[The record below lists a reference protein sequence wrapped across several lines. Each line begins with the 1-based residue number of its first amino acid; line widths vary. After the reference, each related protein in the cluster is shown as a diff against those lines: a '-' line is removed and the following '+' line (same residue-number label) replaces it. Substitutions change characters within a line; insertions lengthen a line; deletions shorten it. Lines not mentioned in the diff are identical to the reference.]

1 MAEEEE
7 QTETSEKTPLQCAEE
22 AVNGLYDFRDH
33 YFEKFSIS
41 KSHLK
46 DEDVRKKM
54 EECLELLSSK
64 KDLISSKSQ
73 YFMLR
78 GKALNVLPTY
88 DKEAEVLLSK
98 AVKLD
103 PKLVEAW
110 NHLGECYWKNKDIT
124 SAKNCFVGALN
135 NSKNKVSLRNLS
147 MVLRQIPGIPPL
159 EKLEIVKESVE
170 KAKDAVHMDITDG
183 SSWANLG
190 NAYLSLFFAEGQNP
204 KTLKQA
210 MSAYNQ
216 AVRDPV
222 AKNNPDLHF
231 NRAIA
236 YKYQEDY
243 QEALEGFSTAKALDC
258 DWLGPVEQETRLLD
272 FLTQLTMLQSSH
284 GKMKAKKLIN
294 LSKSIKESDLGPYQG
309 GSYTAD
315 NGRTVELK
323 KKMFKELQPGVNKH
337 TVVVGKVVCTISH
350 VDPIPFV
357 FCFIDEECNCLSVS
371 LYNIGEGY
379 GVKIGDSVAIPG
391 PFLREVNVNFKD
403 KVFSY
408 RSIRVDSPVALV
420 VNRRKLGVD
429 MLAPMRLAIINLVD

>member
-22 AVNGLYDFRDH
+22 AVNDLYDFRDH

-46 DEDVRKKM
+46 DEDVKKKM

-64 KDLISSKSQ
+64 KGL
-73 YFMLR
+73 
-78 GKALNVLPTY
+78 
-88 DKEAEVLLSK
+88 
-98 AVKLD
+98 
-103 PKLVEAW
+103 
-110 NHLGECYWKNKDIT
+110 
-124 SAKNCFVGALN
+124 
-135 NSKNKVSLRNLS
+135 SKNKVSLRNLS

-309 GSYTAD
+309 GNYTAD

-337 TVVVGKVVCTISH
+337 TVIVGKVVCTISH
-350 VDPIPFV
+350 VDPIP
-357 FCFIDEECNCLSVS
+357 L
-371 LYNIGEGY
+371 
-379 GVKIGDSVAIPG
+379 
-391 PFLREVNVNFKD
+391 
-403 KVFSY
+403 
-408 RSIRVDSPVALV
+408 
-420 VNRRKLGVD
+420 
-429 MLAPMRLAIINLVD
+429 

>member
-1 MAEEEE
+1 MW
-7 QTETSEKTPLQCAEE
+7 L
-22 AVNGLYDFRDH
+22 
-33 YFEKFSIS
+33 
-41 KSHLK
+41 
-46 DEDVRKKM
+46 
-54 EECLELLSSK
+54 
-64 KDLISSKSQ
+64 
-73 YFMLR
+73 
-78 GKALNVLPTY
+78 
-88 DKEAEVLLSK
+88 
-98 AVKLD
+98 
-103 PKLVEAW
+103 
-110 NHLGECYWKNKDIT
+110 
-124 SAKNCFVGALN
+124 
-135 NSKNKVSLRNLS
+135 SKNKVSLRNLS

-309 GSYTAD
+309 GNYTAD

-337 TVVVGKVVCTISH
+337 TVIVGKVVCTISH
-350 VDPIPFV
+350 VDPIP
-357 FCFIDEECNCLSVS
+357 L
-371 LYNIGEGY
+371 
-379 GVKIGDSVAIPG
+379 
-391 PFLREVNVNFKD
+391 
-403 KVFSY
+403 
-408 RSIRVDSPVALV
+408 
-420 VNRRKLGVD
+420 
-429 MLAPMRLAIINLVD
+429 